1 MAHVDADALARRLD
15 AARQQQRAVGRVL
28 HAVARAEGLQPV
40 LDAVVESATLLSG
53 VENGRLW
60 LVKDG
65 LLYAFANYGMDETF
79 EYDREYPHP
88 IDRSTMA
95 GRAALGRA
103 PFQVPDILED
113 PEYTYVVMPMRL

>member
-1 MAHVDADALARRLD
+1 M
-15 AARQQQRAVGRVL
+15 
-28 HAVARAEGLQPV
+28 

-79 EYDREYPHP
+79 EYDREHPHP

-113 PEYTYVVMPMRL
+113 PEYTYAGPRPYRAVLGVPIMVNDELIGVLAVVRSTPGAFAE